1 MIRRTTRLCGGVAAA
16 VVLAAC
22 GGGGGSPLDAVT
34 GEGLAGPPPPRLD
47 VVGLGEPI
55 EVADPACIRAYE
67 VDPAGRSAGQRYH
80 VTLHLDTDV
89 ESRDDLVAA
98 LAEEACAQQRSTIT
112 ADVLERLGV
121 VGDDALEFS
130 YVGVNGR
137 RVLLD

>member
-1 MIRRTTRLCGGVAAA
+1 VALVAS
-16 VVLAAC
+16 VVLAGC

-47 VVGLGEPI
+47 LVGLGEPI

-67 VDPAGRSAGQRYH
+67 VDPGGRSGGQRYH
-80 VTLHLDTDV
+80 VTLHLDSDV
-89 ESRDDLVAA
+89 ESRDDVVAV
-98 LAEEACAQQRSTIT
+98 LAEETCAEERSTIT

-121 VGDDALEFS
+121 VAGDALEFS
-130 YVGVNGR
+130 YLGANGR